1 MDLTNA
7 VNYKSPDL
15 SLQDKIM
22 SGVLWSHYCG
32 SPLKGMATWTVDEG
46 CSREIGTKH
55 YFDKGIGITSTPGTD
70 AVNGAVDRLR
80 LNFDRDYIE
89 RCQGYNAILKVD
101 EKDFRRYCDRTADLQ
116 NATVEGVRRWI
127 DQQVIPFQLAKLVAS
142 ADKCNIEGSF
152 EKPILIDSEYTEYQ
166 PPAQAGAI
174 RSALLYTR
182 LLKRLRKT
190 DLMCSPAQLGML
202 SGVDFEAALAN
213 EEASMGCEAT
223 CANGDLLHSSML
235 KGSKTMYEASNWMP
249 SAGVNSLGQEVFYVV
264 LFDKS
269 EVWAPH
275 DTITMKWHE
284 HEFHRTLAIEGTYG
298 FGVKRPKSLAVA
310 LVTFTQ

>member
-22 SGVLWSHYCG
+22 GGVLWSHYCG

-55 YFDKGIGITSTPGTD
+55 FFDKGIGITSTPGTD

-101 EKDFRRYCDRTADLQ
+101 EKDFRRYCDRKADLQ

-127 DQQVIPFQLAKLVAS
+127 DQQVIPFQMAKLIAS
-142 ADKCNIEGSF
+142 ADKCNVIGSL
-152 EKPILIDSEYTEYQ
+152 ESPILIDSEFTQ
-166 PPAQAGAI
+166 GAASPAGSI
-174 RSALLYTR
+174 RASLLYTR
-182 LLKRLRKT
+182 LLKQLRKT

-202 SGVDFEAALAN
+202 SGVDFEAALSN
-213 EEASMGCEAT
+213 ENGIINTHCCAT
-223 CANGDLLHSSML
+223 NGDMLYSSML
-235 KGSKTMYEASNWMP
+235 KGSNTMYEATNWMV
-249 SAGVNSLGQEVFYVV
+249 SAGVNSAGDEVFYVV